1 MADAQMS
8 GDLGAIGGAAMG
20 AAVGFAGAG
29 AKLDAIKGENDKLGQ
44 QISSGQ
50 LKMNPEAANKAADVY
65 ERKAQDVDDLAQA
78 AVKLNRVEGFGEYD
92 SAQQLAGK
100 FNLKATNGESTGA
113 ADLLGKLRDELIRKA
128 DLFREAAK
136 DYVATDDQISEDLQ
150 RGSQA

>member
-8 GDLGAIGGAAMG
+8 GDLGGAIGGAAMG
-20 AAVGFAGAG
+20 FAGAG
-29 AKLDAIKGENDKLGQ
+29 ARLDAIKGENDKLGQ

-65 ERKAQDVDDLAQA
+65 ERKAQEIQKLSRQANDLQ
-78 AVKLNRVEGFGEYD
+78 KVEGFGEYN
-92 SAQQLAGK
+92 SAQELAGK
-100 FNLKATNGESTGA
+100 FGQKAFNGETGA
-113 ADLLGKLRDELIRKA
+113 ADLLTKLSEELIRKA

-136 DYVATDDQISEDLQ
+136 DYVATDEQIGEDMQ